1 MAAVFT
7 AFAGYG
13 VSVGTGGS
21 LCTRIGVS
29 ETTDAVFAAFA
40 THSISVSTGDLLCP
54 PIAVGIDEVA
64 TVTVSVQ

>member
-1 MAAVFT
+1 MGWGAMAAVFT

-13 VSVGTGGS
+13 VSVG
-21 LCTRIGVS
+21 IGVS

-40 THSISVSTGDLLCP
+40 THGISVSTGGLLCP